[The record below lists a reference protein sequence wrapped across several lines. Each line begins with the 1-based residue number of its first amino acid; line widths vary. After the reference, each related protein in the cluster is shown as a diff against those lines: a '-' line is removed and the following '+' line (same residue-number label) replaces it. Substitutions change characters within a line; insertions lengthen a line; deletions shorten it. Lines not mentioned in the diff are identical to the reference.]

1 MARNPYGKA
10 TKLFVKASDLFVTR
24 KEEEIFISE
33 GHMIMK
39 VPKVAYDLYF
49 RPVSGQFVNLADGES
64 ANRRGNETIPEKNPA
79 SVDMARI
86 FDSFR
91 SEACETISPTPFLME
106 YSPDGKKKALQ
117 RMLTGN
123 NFYVCVNNDFYGIAE
138 EIGLT
143 TFQNKGT
150 SISGIIAE
158 SGSYGI
164 VILPIRADQQKID
177 DFVRVGR

>member
-1 MARNPYGKA
+1 
-10 TKLFVKASDLFVTR
+10 
-24 KEEEIFISE
+24 
-33 GHMIMK
+33 MIIK

-49 RPVSGQFVNLADGES
+49 RPVSGQFVDLADGES
-64 ANRRGNETIPEKNPA
+64 ASRRGNETIPEKIRL
-79 SVDMARI
+79 SVDMARV
-86 FDSFR
+86 FEGFR
-91 SEACETISPTPFLME
+91 SEAYETISSTPFLME

-150 SISGIIAE
+150 SISGIVAE
-158 SGSYGI
+158 SGNYGI

-177 DFVRVGR
+177 DFVRIGR